1 MKHYYRLLV
10 EQMKNTAPDFSTFST
25 MIVLLK
31 HANIEDVAV
40 INEVVA
46 ELAGDTAQEL
56 HDGIRVIR

>member
-1 MKHYYRLLV
+1 MKSYYRLLV
-10 EQMKNTAPDFSTFST
+10 EQMKDKAPDFSTFST
-25 MIVLLK
+25 MVVLLK

-56 HDGIRVIR
+56 HDGIREL